1 MEIRIENGE
10 KCFGEKIIFS
20 DFSCQMDFHKHS
32 LYRISGESGKGKTT
46 LLRILASLEKLDRG
60 ELQFLF
66 GEAARGE
73 GSFKV
78 SMLFQENRLLEK
90 CSALENLQIALPMLS
105 KKEILTEMTVFFEE
119 EDFRKKVEK
128 YSGGM
133 KRRLSFL
140 RAMLFPFDFLLLDEP
155 FTGLDKENRKI
166 MEEYLLS
173 HQRKRPAIFAS
184 HENPLLW
191 KDYGTIAL

>member
-10 KCFGEKIIFS
+10 KRFGEKILFS

-66 GEAARGE
+66 GEAAGGE

-90 CSALENLQIALPMLS
+90 CSGLENLQIALPMLS
-105 KKEILTEMTVFFEE
+105 KKEILTEMSVFS
-119 EDFRKKVEK
+119 KK
-128 YSGGM
+128 
-133 KRRLSFL
+133 
-140 RAMLFPFDFLLLDEP
+140 
-155 FTGLDKENRKI
+155 KI
-166 MEEYLLS
+166 FGKKLKNIPGE
-173 HQRKRPAIFAS
+173 
-184 HENPLLW
+184 
-191 KDYGTIAL
+191 

>member
-1 MEIRIENGE
+1 
-10 KCFGEKIIFS
+10 
-20 DFSCQMDFHKHS
+20 MDFHKHS
-32 LYRISGESGKGKTT
+32 LYRISGESGKGKTS

-73 GSFKV
+73 GSFKL

-90 CSALENLQIALPMLS
+90 CSGLENLQIALPMLS

-173 HQRKRPAIFAS
+173 HQRKRPVIFAS

>member
-10 KCFGEKIIFS
+10 KRFGEKVLFS
-20 DFSCQMDFHKHS
+20 NFSCQMDFHKHS
-32 LYRISGESGKGKTT
+32 LYRISGESGKGKTSFFGFW
-46 LLRILASLEKLDRG
+46 LLWKNWIGG

-105 KKEILTEMTVFFEE
+105 KKEILTEMAVFFEE

-128 YSGGM
+128 YSGGDEETI
-133 KRRLSFL
+133 KLSKGNAVSL
-140 RAMLFPFDFLLLDEP
+140 
-155 FTGLDKENRKI
+155 
-166 MEEYLLS
+166 
-173 HQRKRPAIFAS
+173 
-184 HENPLLW
+184 
-191 KDYGTIAL
+191 